1 MEEAFYLRSGT
12 WWECFS
18 LWPAVSG
25 RRPEAGQGC
34 MTTHLLCPHRL
45 QLEDS
50 DLYDAITL
58 GLHQTNLGLENP
70 PAAVSPTVVPDKA
83 ASPRPSPKPQVSF
96 RYKKK
101 SLDASPWNLSKEES
115 MEVRRILGYPESGLL
130 DQECGCHVHRQA
142 RRGHTG
148 QPLKLRR
155 ESARPREERPSLEL
169 PSGSPMLWP
178 ASGRW
183 IWFKPWLGLSS

>member
-1 MEEAFYLRSGT
+1 
-12 WWECFS
+12 
-18 LWPAVSG
+18 
-25 RRPEAGQGC
+25 